1 MISTRVRIH
10 SNSRG
15 GQNPIVELAVIIPT
29 LNEEQSI
36 AACIESVGT
45 TDEIDVVV
53 VDGGSS
59 DRTVERAR
67 MAGARVVESPPGR
80 GPQLNFGAD
89 STAAAR
95 LLFLHADC
103 LLPEGWLQ
111 AVSRALDDEEV
122 SLACFRLRTISSAMS
137 EPSWLYRWSLRFF
150 DLRSFGLGLPY
161 GDQGFSIRHEIFDR
175 VGRFPEIPLMEDVAF
190 AHACRR
196 EGTLRRLPIEI
207 VTTARRVERRP
218 LRTGLMLAIF
228 PTLYRLGVAPQTLAR
243 WYGSAR

>member
-1 MISTRVRIH
+1 M
-10 SNSRG
+10 
-15 GQNPIVELAVIIPT
+15 ELAVVIPT

-36 AACIESVGT
+36 GACVESVGT
-45 TDEIDVVV
+45 MDGIDIVV
-53 VDGGSS
+53 VDGGSC
-59 DRTVERAR
+59 DRTTERAR
-67 MAGARVVESPPGR
+67 MAGARVVETSSGR
-80 GPQLNFGAD
+80 GPQLNVGAD

-103 LLPEGWLQ
+103 LLPEGWLP
-111 AVSRALDDEEV
+111 AVSHALDDEEV

-150 DLRSFGLGLPY
+150 DLRSYGLGLPY
-161 GDQGFSIRHEIFDR
+161 GDQGFSIRRDIFNR

-196 EGTLRRLPIEI
+196 EGTLRRLSLEI
-207 VTTARRVERRP
+207 LTTARRVERRP

-228 PTLYRLGVAPQTLAR
+228 PTLYRLGVAPQALAR

>member
-1 MISTRVRIH
+1 M
-10 SNSRG
+10 
-15 GQNPIVELAVIIPT
+15 ELAVVIPT

-36 AACIESVGT
+36 GACVESVGAM
-45 TDEIDVVV
+45 DGIDIVV
-53 VDGGSS
+53 VDGGSC
-59 DRTVERAR
+59 DRTTERAR
-67 MAGARVVESPPGR
+67 MVGARVVESSPGR
-80 GPQLNFGAD
+80 GPQLNVGAN
-89 STAAAR
+89 STAADR

-103 LLPEGWLQ
+103 LLPEGWLP
-111 AVSRALDDEEV
+111 AVSHALDDEEV

-150 DLRSFGLGLPY
+150 DLRSYGLGLPY
-161 GDQGFSIRHEIFDR
+161 GDQGFSIRRDIFNR

-196 EGTLRRLPIEI
+196 EGTLRRLSLEI
-207 VTTARRVERRP
+207 LTTARRVERRP